1 MSIYVSQQ
9 RSCSHL
15 LFSSFQQETAM
26 ENSAKHKVTEG
37 NAVLTLES
45 SMSFHPVLNHFM
57 FIVTYILPSPFILL
71 NTRTGKLF
79 SIDLFLIHFFTIQCI
94 RKSVVTIQFD
104 AYYSLFNT

>member
-1 MSIYVSQQ
+1 MYIYVSQQ

-15 LFSSFQQETAM
+15 LFSSFQHETAM

-57 FIVTYILPSPFILL
+57 LIVTYILPSPFILL

-94 RKSVVTIQFD
+94 RKSAVTIQFD